1 MVSLLGSAFAESC
14 RLLAQK
20 ISKDY
25 NPDLVIGVL
34 TGGGYVGKEVFS
46 SLPHTE
52 KRLYIETKYK
62 GQTPKQKRKVS

>member
-1 MVSLLGSAFAESC
+1 MKVVSLLGSAFAESC

-46 SLPHTE
+46 SLPHTK
-52 KRLYIETKYK
+52 KR
-62 GQTPKQKRKVS
+62 S